1 MRHVLI
7 MGALVA
13 TMPAAMATAQPASQT
28 DQTTV
33 TTTVTPGTP
42 AAGAP
47 TSPAP
52 DAVTSGSGSVT
63 SGSGTADVGAST
75 GGVVRQWATQQEI
88 VESAPPAPQSYPLC
102 SRTVQDSCKNP
113 NPSKELPYYPADK
126 TR

>member
-1 MRHVLI
+1 MGVL
-7 MGALVA
+7 AA
-13 TMPAAMATAQPASQT
+13 TMPVAMATAQPASQT

-33 TTTVTPGTP
+33 TTTVTPAAPSTGVP
-42 AAGAP
+42 A
-47 TSPAP
+47 SPAP

-63 SGSGTADVGAST
+63 SGSGTANVGASA
-75 GGVVRQWATQQEI
+75 GGVVRQWAPQQEI

-126 TR
+126 AR